1 MIKKILLGL
10 VLLIAIFVAVVSL
23 QPNDFR
29 ISRSAVIAAPPQK
42 LFDQVND
49 FHNWEAWS
57 PWVKLDPNAKIAYEG
72 PSSGVGAIFKWVG
85 NNQVGE
91 GSNTIIES
99 RPGEL
104 VKIRL
109 DFIKPFP
116 GTSTAEFTFKPEG
129 EKTWVTW
136 SMYGKND
143 FIGKAMSLVMN
154 CDKMVGGQFEKGL
167 AGLKRIAEA
176 K

>member
-1 MIKKILLGL
+1 AM
-10 VLLIAIFVAVVSL
+10 
-23 QPNDFR
+23 
-29 ISRSAVIAAPPQK
+29 
-42 LFDQVND
+42 
-49 FHNWEAWS
+49 
-57 PWVKLDPNAKIAYEG
+57 DPNSKISYEG
-72 PSSGVGAIFKWVG
+72 ASSGVGAVFKWAG

-91 GSNTIIES
+91 GSNTIVES

-104 VKIRL
+104 ITIRL

-116 GTSTAEFTFKPEG
+116 GTSSAEFTFKPEG
-129 EKTWVTW
+129 AGTMVTW
-136 SMYGKND
+136 SMSGKNN

-167 AGLKRIAEA
+167 AGLKQVSEA